1 MLSNILHAL
10 DIDEYFKEHV
20 VANRCHFKIKDS
32 AVIHTIALVPRPEK
46 RWSFGKTEFSSLD
59 AHEHVLQ
66 GEEKIKVKK
75 NTRVVFWFLFI
86 FNTYKDATLS

>member
-10 DIDEYFKEHV
+10 DIDEYFKEHL

-32 AVIHTIALVPRPEK
+32 AVTHTQALVPGPEK

-59 AHEHVLQ
+59 AHDHVLQ
-66 GEEKIKVKK
+66 GEEKIKVKQK
-75 NTRVVFWFLFI
+75 EHKSCILIFI
-86 FNTYKDATLS
+86 YL